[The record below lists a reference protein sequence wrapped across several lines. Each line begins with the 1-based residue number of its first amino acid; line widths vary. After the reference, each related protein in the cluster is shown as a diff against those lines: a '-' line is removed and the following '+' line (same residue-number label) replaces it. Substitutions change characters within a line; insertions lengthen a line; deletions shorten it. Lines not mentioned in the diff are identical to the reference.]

1 MRKPTSGCATSCSP
15 LARCGWSPRT
25 SGRPASSRWPET
37 RSSICMYCLAVK
49 AGEWAG
55 ACWRSRRTRARTAF
69 LCTPSRRTPR
79 LVPSTSGRAFAPS
92 PSVTGPRT
100 RRPCPTFSMSGFL
113 EAGRGPW
120 PASTRASAASPEG
133 AAIVWDRRPRWG
145 FPARTAPL
153 PLRPCTV
160 PYGPRCA
167 LRWHALRPR
176 CARAPRGHVQTRRLR
191 RHRIPRPP
199 HGSAAEQC
207 WRAEPVLWFD
217 SFESS
222 EGWRGKQKGADR
234 NREAPS
240 KGSAEEDVIR
250 SQTIDSAIPKAGFG
264 AHALTPTAG
273 NQSSRQRKRRRSE
286 TGAVSFQLRTRG
298 LGRPHAGCGGTVA
311 SSRFTATPCSIARR
325 NVAEPNLLRVD
336 KALLP
341 ADENLG
347 LARSGLDDR
356 GPLQN
361 RRDPHLMAI
370 NDRRKIRED
379 DRLILGGYPVKR
391 DQALRL
397 LLRHDTNG
405 ITS

>member
-1 MRKPTSGCATSCSP
+1 
-15 LARCGWSPRT
+15 
-25 SGRPASSRWPET
+25 
-37 RSSICMYCLAVK
+37 MYCLAVK

-69 LCTPSRRTPR
+69 LCTRSRRTPR

-250 SQTIDSAIPKAGFG
+250 SQTIDSAIPKPGSGPMHHPLPRLGINRPDNEKAPVRNRRHLVSVQDAWARPPARGMRRHG
-264 AHALTPTAG
+264 CVEPLHGHAL
-273 NQSSRQRKRRRSE
+273 
-286 TGAVSFQLRTRG
+286 
-298 LGRPHAGCGGTVA
+298 
-311 SSRFTATPCSIARR
+311 
-325 NVAEPNLLRVD
+325 
-336 KALLP
+336 
-341 ADENLG
+341 
-347 LARSGLDDR
+347 
-356 GPLQN
+356 
-361 RRDPHLMAI
+361 
-370 NDRRKIRED
+370 
-379 DRLILGGYPVKR
+379 
-391 DQALRL
+391 
-397 LLRHDTNG
+397 
-405 ITS
+405 